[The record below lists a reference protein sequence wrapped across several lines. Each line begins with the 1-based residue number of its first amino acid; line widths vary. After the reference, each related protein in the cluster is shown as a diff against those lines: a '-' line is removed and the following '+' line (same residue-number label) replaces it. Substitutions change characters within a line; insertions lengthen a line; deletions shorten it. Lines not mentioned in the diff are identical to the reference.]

1 MVVQHNLTAINANR
15 YFGINNTKLSKS
27 LEKLSSGY
35 AINRA
40 GDNAAGLA
48 VSEKMRAQIAGINQG
63 VKNAQD
69 GISMVQT
76 FEGALT
82 ETDSIL
88 QRMRTLA
95 TQSANGTY
103 QNDVDREAIQLEYNQ
118 LNDELNQIADTDFN
132 GVVVL
137 NGGQMADGLKA
148 VDGEF
153 DYKQKAA
160 QVTEEQ
166 NQALAKAQENAQ
178 SAIDKAQK
186 AFDAAKKEYDGVANR
201 DLSNKGNAAQW
212 NTVDNSKYTSSKANA
227 MFDAITVGGK
237 KLSELN
243 VSSIDVTFQAKNDGT
258 WEIKEGS
265 YVDETGTK
273 QTLAKGDLEKANAI
287 GKIVSSGNGGFA
299 ISTDT
304 TETATK
310 TEDISADKLL
320 ANAVLDAAE
329 VKAGD
334 TVTLTFTNSSANT
347 YAPTN
352 IALDKDSYN
361 NGTND
366 KKLSSPTVKIS
377 ASLTS
382 DSMTQETADALKKLD
397 AATVSY
403 EYDGKKI
410 KNMKISDES
419 FTIEEDKKNAGTY
432 NISYKNSEGKDIVLA
447 TVTPTAGQ
455 NKAAAGNATN
465 VKIAATATTA
475 ANVTA
480 DTQDFYYQA
489 DGTWNTK
496 EDGTGTEIAATKVG
510 GADIVAPTK
519 DAGTDFAV
527 GDKITV
533 TTTAKK
539 QDIGVTYAPAAA
551 KEATSGT
558 ISFGI
563 AVDAFNYDSETAKP
577 TVKPGADAGIDSSK
591 TTAID
596 KAYYEAKEA
605 LNTAKA
611 AYPKTYEDL
620 GIEEGVSKSDSN
632 NASTATLTYKDNVT
646 LQVGA
651 RTKDSVNF
659 TFKYDSNG
667 LGELKADMDCSAR
680 GLGTDKLSLATQED
694 ANVAID
700 KIDNALNKVSMVRGT
715 FGAVQNRLEHKIDNL
730 NTTSENLTSAESRIR
745 DTNMAEEM
753 MNFTKNQILSQA
765 SQSMLAQA
773 NQLPQGVLSLLQ

>member
-15 YFGINNTKLSKS
+15 YFGMNNTKLSKS

-48 VSEKMRAQIAGINQG
+48 VSEKMRAQISGINQG

-137 NGGQMADGLKA
+137 NGGQMADGLKQ

-153 DYKQKAA
+153 DYKNYVRDAMQLDKSFVSVVDD
-160 QVTEEQ
+160 QTVNDSDNTK
-166 NQALAKAQENAQ
+166 NMNAVWSKLNKNWDRTDAS
-178 SAIDKAQK
+178 SA
-186 AFDAAKKEYDGVANR
+186 
-201 DLSNKGNAAQW
+201 
-212 NTVDNSKYTSSKANA
+212 
-227 MFDAITVGGK
+227 
-237 KLSELN
+237 
-243 VSSIDVTFQAKNDGT
+243 NDGPESVDV
-258 WEIKEGS
+258 EIT
-265 YVDETGTK
+265 YDATGGADGATFWKVSGATNGAVADNIKATATK
-273 QTLAKGDLEKANAI
+273 
-287 GKIVSSGNGGFA
+287 NGGFKLTA
-299 ISTDT
+299 DGVNIGTVVLDQTKLTNGDKVVLTLNNPKGSVASATNIGASVISDSMKNGVKT
-304 TETATK
+304 TATK
-310 TEDISADKLL
+310 TEDINLKTELDAVTDADMTDTI
-320 ANAVLDAAE
+320 NAVYDILNGA
-329 VKAGD
+329 
-334 TVTLTFTNSSANT
+334 TFTE
-347 YAPTN
+347 
-352 IALDKDSYN
+352 
-361 NGTND
+361 
-366 KKLSSPTVKIS
+366 KI
-377 ASLTS
+377 
-382 DSMTQETADALKKLD
+382 TAD
-397 AATVSY
+397 
-403 EYDGKKI
+403 
-410 KNMKISDES
+410 
-419 FTIEEDKKNAGTY
+419 
-432 NISYKNSEGKDIVLA
+432 
-447 TVTPTAGQ
+447 TA
-455 NKAAAGNATN
+455 AAAGDGSLSITFADDD
-465 VKIAATATTA
+465 KTTFA
-475 ANVTA
+475 E
-480 DTQDFYYQA
+480 A
-489 DGTWNTK
+489 DGDVK
-496 EDGTGTEIAATKVG
+496 SFEFYKDGQKYKVG
-510 GADIVAPTK
+510 YQFDAA
-519 DAGTDFAV
+519 AGTLKV
-527 GDKITV
+527 GLLN
-533 TTTAKK
+533 
-539 QDIGVTYAPAAA
+539 AA
-551 KEATSGT
+551 G
-558 ISFGI
+558 
-563 AVDAFNYDSETAKP
+563 
-577 TVKPGADAGIDSSK
+577 
-591 TTAID
+591 TAID
-596 KAYYEAKEA
+596 KNLATITAEKVGTANSDTSGTRSWKINLDHNSYDKSTEPSVAVKEPVDNA
-605 LNTAKA
+605 
-611 AYPKTYEDL
+611 
-620 GIEEGVSKSDSN
+620 VSKSNSN

-667 LGELKADMDCSAR
+667 LGDLKADMDCSAR

-694 ANVAID
+694 ANAAID